1 MKHHVF
7 ALPLAQGELPV
18 GGQSLPRLH
27 ARRMAQFS
35 GLISD
40 SMLLAAALS
49 LLVSAGTP
57 KPVTE
62 IAAAIDGAKRSDG
75 KKECTFTVEKPECSL
90 AVRVTCAT
98 PLMKYSYVMTLPLG
112 KLDPKKS
119 VYEPNAGG
127 FAGSHGVELNA
138 TGDVIETV
146 TDDGQKRARRW
157 CSRSA
162 AHPTTSSVRRSFSS
176 RWPRRR
182 RPAAD
187 ELHRARGRIG
197 PPFDQPP
204 ATRPMLTGGRRG
216 AATQPPHAP
225 TG

>member
-1 MKHHVF
+1 
-7 ALPLAQGELPV
+7 
-18 GGQSLPRLH
+18 
-27 ARRMAQFS
+27 MAQFS

-146 TDDGQKRARRW
+146 TDDGQKTAGSTVVLAFGSTPDDEQRAKKFLK
-157 CSRSA
+157 SLA
-162 AHPTTSSVRRSFSS
+162 AAKKACH
-176 RWPRRR
+176 
-182 RPAAD
+182 
-187 ELHRARGRIG
+187 
-197 PPFDQPP
+197 
-204 ATRPMLTGGRRG
+204 
-216 AATQPPHAP
+216 
-225 TG
+225 